1 MSNSI
6 AKNVTVS
13 GTNIDGDTV
22 ELEIPMRSKK
32 VTASNNITS
41 FNRPKTNPSAGDA
54 RETKALNMNRI
65 ALEIQLQAKIDDDF
79 AAKNHNGGGD
89 RPNLENK
96 EDWINE
102 AWKLFIANKILD
114 LKATNS
120 DTLSETSEFSGYMHN
135 LDWQEKARS
144 ESTVY
149 DVTIKLVDEVP
160 MNS

>member
-6 AKNVTVS
+6 AKEVTIK
-13 GTNIDGDTV
+13 GENIDGDTV
-22 ELEIPMRSKK
+22 ELEIPLRSKK

-41 FNRPKTNPSAGDA
+41 FQRPKTDPQPDDT
-54 RETKALNMNRI
+54 RETRALNMNRI
-65 ALEIQLQAKIDDDF
+65 ALEVQIEAKLDDDF
-79 AAKNHNGGGD
+79 AAKNHNGNGD

-102 AWKLFIANKILD
+102 AWKLFVANTILD

-120 DTLSETSEFSGYMHN
+120 DTHAETSEFSGYKHN
-135 LDWQEKARS
+135 LDWQEQSRTQS
-144 ESTVY
+144 SVY
-149 DVTIKLVDEVP
+149 DVTIKFVDEVP